1 MKGTIFN
8 NMIEQAMLEMHT
20 GFCGKVIS
28 ISGNLATIQ
37 PLSMVKAPGGQPQKQ
52 AVIPNC
58 PVIQGARRFV
68 KTTRSTS
75 TGGEPSHK
83 HTVEVWDVVGP
94 APGDTV
100 FCVCAD
106 RDISET
112 RTGSFATPVA
122 GHHSLA
128 GAVVVG
134 IL

>member
-1 MKGTIFN
+1 MKGTVF
-8 NMIEQAMLEMHT
+8 QAMIDQALLQVHT

-28 ISGNLATIQ
+28 VNGNLASVQ
-37 PLSMVKAPGGQPQKQ
+37 PLNLIKETGGQAKQQ

-58 PVIQGARRFV
+58 PILQNAKKFV
-68 KTTRSTS
+68 RKELQTAPA
-75 TGGEPSHK
+75 GEPSHS
-83 HTVEVWDVVGP
+83 HRVTGWDIVEV

-100 FCVCAD
+100 YCVCSD

-112 RTGSFATPVA
+112 RTGTFATPVA

-128 GAVVVG
+128 GAVIVG